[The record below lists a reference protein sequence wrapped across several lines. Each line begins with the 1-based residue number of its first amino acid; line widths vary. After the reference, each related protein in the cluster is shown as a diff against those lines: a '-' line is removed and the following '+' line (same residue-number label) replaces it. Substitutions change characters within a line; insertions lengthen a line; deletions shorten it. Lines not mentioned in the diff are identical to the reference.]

1 MVNKNTIHIFKSM
14 MNPKASCL
22 KKKKKTANH
31 TYPWF
36 HLIWNS
42 QVGKTSVW
50 QEKPKTTIVA
60 YERAG
65 VRFAGKGHGAA
76 SWVTG
81 NVFILLEVW
90 VTHFFPLLNLVEWC
104 I

>member
-22 KKKKKTANH
+22 KKKKKTAND

-60 YERAG
+60 
-65 VRFAGKGHGAA
+65 
-76 SWVTG
+76 
-81 NVFILLEVW
+81 
-90 VTHFFPLLNLVEWC
+90 
-104 I
+104 